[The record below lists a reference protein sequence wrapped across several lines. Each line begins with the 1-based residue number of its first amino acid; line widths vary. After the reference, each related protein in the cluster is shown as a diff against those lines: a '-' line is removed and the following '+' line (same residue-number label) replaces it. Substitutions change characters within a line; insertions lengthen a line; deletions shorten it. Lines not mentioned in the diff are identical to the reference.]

1 MNTTN
6 QKRLEQLADL
16 RTAIQLGEEIVT
28 QMSEYDLIVLA
39 DGRIVDRTDIEA
51 ETQRV
56 MDAVA
61 RLAFTLRVTSRH
73 ITARI
78 SRDAKE

>member
-16 RTAIQLGEEIVT
+16 RTAIRLGEET
-28 QMSEYDLIVLA
+28 AGQMSEYDLIVLM

-61 RLAFTLRVTSRH
+61 GLAFTPRVTSRH